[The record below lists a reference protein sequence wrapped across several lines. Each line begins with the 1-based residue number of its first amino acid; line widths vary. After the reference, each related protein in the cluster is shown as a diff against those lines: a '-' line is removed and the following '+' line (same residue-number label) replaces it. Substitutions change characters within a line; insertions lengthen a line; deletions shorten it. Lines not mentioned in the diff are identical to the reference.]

1 MAEKMTVAFQ
11 SQRTIINTLCALVDN
26 PKKQRGGVLNDN
38 IYDFIRRSTHSSE
51 LTAAVILFIILTSG
65 YVNE

>member
-1 MAEKMTVAFQ
+1 MCFWLT
-11 SQRTIINTLCALVDN
+11 TLKN
-26 PKKQRGGVLNDN
+26 KKKRGGEELDDN
-38 IYDFIRRSTHSSE
+38 IHDFIRRSTHSSE